1 MSSENGPKP
10 VGAVLGGLD
19 ATLARLKAGIA
30 EKHRKRVEAAA
41 RPGES
46 FAQAEGRLRADD
58 AAKEQEAAQEKQR
71 AQAAAIEAGRQR
83 VRDETAKDAAKAAAP
98 SMRKPPE
105 GDEQADFF
113 VTPFYDM
120 GGRDS
125 RHIMDVA
132 VFRLG
137 KKEKRAGELIRY
149 ELPDGFVEVTAGPYG
164 MASVWDYD
172 IVLMLV
178 SHLTEAMNRYRE
190 GRGEKPGRTFRPHVS
205 DILKFAR
212 RGDGSRQVDEVAAAL
227 DRLKGTT
234 IKSKRGKGK
243 DQETASDGLINNYT
257 ILSKTDTG
265 RISSVE
271 IEAPKWIHKQI
282 VEGKQPDVLTVHPD
296 YFLITLGIGRFL
308 YRLARRAA
316 GKSHAQ
322 WSFRKLYERSGST
335 GDFKKFSFT
344 LREMITAND
353 LPEYQ
358 LAEKPGKSG
367 PQLVMTHR
375 DALPDELPELPED
388 DDGAGGDDVGDGA
401 ALPPV

>member
-1 MSSENGPKP
+1 MADEK
-10 VGAVLGGLD
+10 VTKKRTYEETMAL
-19 ATLARLKAGIA
+19 LKARA
-30 EKHRKRVEAAA
+30 LEKHRNRVEAAA
-41 RPGES
+41 QPGET
-46 FAQAEGRLRADD
+46 FAQAESRVKTED
-58 AAKEQEAAQEKQR
+58 ATKEREAANEKARQ
-71 AQAAAIEAGRQR
+71 QAAALAAGERRLMEEEAKPQ
-83 VRDETAKDAAKAAAP
+83 AKTPAS
-98 SMRKPPE
+98 SMRKAPE
-105 GDEQADFF
+105 GDEQPDFF

-137 KKEKRAGELIRY
+137 KKDKRAGELIRY

-172 IVLMLV
+172 IVLMMV

-227 DRLKGTT
+227 DRLKGTV

-243 DQETASDGLINNYT
+243 DEETASDGLINNYT

-265 RISSVE
+265 RISHVE

-282 VEGKQPDVLTVHPD
+282 VEGKQPDVLTVHPN

-322 WSFRKLYERSGST
+322 WSFRKLYQRSGST

-344 LREMITAND
+344 LREMIAAND
-353 LPEYQ
+353 LPEYS
-358 LAEKPGKSG
+358 LAMRMGKVG
-367 PQLVMTHR
+367 PLLVMTHR
-375 DALPDELPELPED
+375 DALPGELPELPED
-388 DDGAGGDDVGDGA
+388 DDADTDA
-401 ALPPV
+401 ALPLA

>member
-1 MSSENGPKP
+1 MAEAKSSKKRTYEEIL
-10 VGAVLGGLD
+10 A
-19 ATLARLKAGIA
+19 ATKATVA
-30 EKHRKRVEAAA
+30 EKHRIRVEAAA
-41 RPGES
+41 QPGET
-46 FAQAEGRLRADD
+46 FLDAESRLKADD
-58 AAKEQEAAQEKQR
+58 AAKERETAQEKARQ
-71 AQAAAIEAGRQR
+71 QAEALAAGRQR
-83 VRDETAKDAAKAAAP
+83 EEVLKDEAKAKAP
-98 SMRKPPE
+98 ASSMRKPPE
-105 GDEQADFF
+105 GDAQPDFF
-113 VTPFYDM
+113 VPALYDV

-137 KKEKRAGELIRY
+137 KKDKRAGELIRY
-149 ELPDGFVEVTAGPYG
+149 ELSDGFVEVTAGPYG

-172 IVLMLV
+172 IVLMMV
-178 SHLTEAMNRYRE
+178 SHLTEAMNRYRD
-190 GRGEKPGRTFRPHVS
+190 GKGEKPGRTFKPNVS

-234 IKSKRGKGK
+234 VKSKRGNGN

-282 VEGKQPDVLTVHPD
+282 VEGRQPDVLTVHPD
-296 YFLITLGIGRFL
+296 YFLITLGIGRFI

-335 GDFKKFSFT
+335 GDFKKFTYT
-344 LREMITAND
+344 LREMVAAND
-353 LPEYQ
+353 LPEYT
-358 LAEKPGKSG
+358 LAERVGKVG
-367 PQLVMTHR
+367 PLLVMAHR

-388 DDGAGGDDVGDGA
+388 DGAEDEA
-401 ALPPV
+401 PLPVVDRQSIGS

>member
-1 MSSENGPKP
+1 MAEAKITKKRTYEEIL
-10 VGAVLGGLD
+10 AAAK
-19 ATLARLKAGIA
+19 ATVA

-41 RPGES
+41 QPGET
-46 FAQAEGRLRADD
+46 FAEVENRLKADD
-58 AAKEQEAAQEKQR
+58 AAKERETAQEKARQH
-71 AQAAAIEAGRQR
+71 AEALAAGRQR
-83 VRDETAKDAAKAAAP
+83 EEGVKDEAKAKAP
-98 SMRKPPE
+98 ASSMRKPPE
-105 GDEQADFF
+105 GDAQPDFF
-113 VTPFYDM
+113 VPALYDV

-137 KKEKRAGELIRY
+137 KKDKRAGELIRY
-149 ELPDGFVEVTAGPYG
+149 ELSDGFVEVTAGPYG

-172 IVLMLV
+172 IVLMMV
-178 SHLTEAMNRYRE
+178 SHLTEAMNRYRD
-190 GRGEKPGRTFRPHVS
+190 GKGEKPGRTFKPNVS

-234 IKSKRGKGK
+234 VKSKRGNGN

-282 VEGKQPDVLTVHPD
+282 VEGRQPDVLTVHPD
-296 YFLITLGIGRFL
+296 YFLITLGIGRFI

-335 GDFKKFSFT
+335 GDFKKFTYT
-344 LREMITAND
+344 LREMVAAND
-353 LPEYQ
+353 LPEYT
-358 LAEKPGKSG
+358 LAERGGKVG
-367 PQLVMTHR
+367 PLLVMAHR

-388 DDGAGGDDVGDGA
+388 DGAEDEA
-401 ALPPV
+401 PLPVVDRQSIGS

>member
-1 MSSENGPKP
+1 MAEAKITKKRTYEEIL
-10 VGAVLGGLD
+10 A
-19 ATLARLKAGIA
+19 ATKATVA
-30 EKHRKRVEAAA
+30 EKHRIRVEAAA
-41 RPGES
+41 QPGET
-46 FAQAEGRLRADD
+46 FLDAESRLKADD
-58 AAKEQEAAQEKQR
+58 AAKERETAQEKARQ
-71 AQAAAIEAGRQR
+71 QAEALAAGRQR
-83 VRDETAKDAAKAAAP
+83 EEVLKDEAKAKAP
-98 SMRKPPE
+98 ASSMRKPPE
-105 GDEQADFF
+105 GDAQPDFF
-113 VTPFYDM
+113 VPALYDV

-137 KKEKRAGELIRY
+137 KKDKRAGELIRY
-149 ELPDGFVEVTAGPYG
+149 ELSDGFVEVTAGPYG

-172 IVLMLV
+172 IVLMMV
-178 SHLTEAMNRYRE
+178 SHLTEAMNRYRD
-190 GRGEKPGRTFRPHVS
+190 GKGEKPGRTFKPNVS

-234 IKSKRGKGK
+234 VKSKRGNGN

-282 VEGKQPDVLTVHPD
+282 VEGRQPDVLTVHPD
-296 YFLITLGIGRFL
+296 YFLITLGIGRFI

-335 GDFKKFSFT
+335 GDFKKFTYT
-344 LREMITAND
+344 LREMVAAND
-353 LPEYQ
+353 LPEYT
-358 LAEKPGKSG
+358 LAERVGKVG
-367 PQLVMTHR
+367 PLLVMAHR

-388 DDGAGGDDVGDGA
+388 DGAEDEA
-401 ALPPV
+401 PLPVVDRQSIGS

>member
-1 MSSENGPKP
+1 MAEAKITKKRTYEEIL
-10 VGAVLGGLD
+10 AAAK
-19 ATLARLKAGIA
+19 ATVA

-41 RPGES
+41 QPGET
-46 FAQAEGRLRADD
+46 FAEAESRLKDDD
-58 AAKEQEAAQEKQR
+58 AAKEHETAQEKARQ
-71 AQAAAIEAGRQR
+71 QAEALAAGRQR
-83 VRDETAKDAAKAAAP
+83 DLTKDEAKAKAP
-98 SMRKPPE
+98 ASSMRKPPE
-105 GDEQADFF
+105 GDAQPDFF
-113 VTPFYDM
+113 VPALYDV

-137 KKEKRAGELIRY
+137 KKDKRAGELIRY
-149 ELPDGFVEVTAGPYG
+149 ELSDGYVEVTAGPYG

-172 IVLMLV
+172 IVLMMV
-178 SHLTEAMNRYRE
+178 SHLTEAMNRYRD
-190 GRGEKPGRTFRPHVS
+190 GKGEKPGRTFKPNVS

-234 IKSKRGKGK
+234 VKSKRGNGN
-243 DQETASDGLINNYT
+243 DQETTSDGLINNYT

-282 VEGKQPDVLTVHPD
+282 VEGRQPDVLTVHPD
-296 YFLITLGIGRFL
+296 YFLITLGIGRFV

-335 GDFKKFSFT
+335 GDFKKFTYT
-344 LREMITAND
+344 LREMVAAND
-353 LPEYQ
+353 LPEYT
-358 LAEKPGKSG
+358 LAERVGKVG
-367 PQLVMTHR
+367 PLLVMTHR

-388 DDGAGGDDVGDGA
+388 DDAEDGRQ
-401 ALPPV
+401 PIGS

>member
-1 MSSENGPKP
+1 MAEAKSSKKRTYEE
-10 VGAVLGGLD
+10 VL
-19 ATLARLKAGIA
+19 ASTKAIVA

-41 RPGES
+41 QPGET
-46 FAQAEGRLRADD
+46 FAEAENRLKADD
-58 AAKEQEAAQEKQR
+58 AAKERETAQEKARQH
-71 AQAAAIEAGRQR
+71 AEALAAGRQR
-83 VRDETAKDAAKAAAP
+83 EEGVKDEAKAKAP
-98 SMRKPPE
+98 ASSMRKPPE
-105 GDEQADFF
+105 GDAQPDFF
-113 VTPFYDM
+113 VPALYDV

-137 KKEKRAGELIRY
+137 KKDKRAGELIRY
-149 ELPDGFVEVTAGPYG
+149 ELSDGFVEVTAGPYG

-172 IVLMLV
+172 IVLMMV
-178 SHLTEAMNRYRE
+178 SHLTEAMNRYRD
-190 GRGEKPGRTFRPHVS
+190 GKGEKPGRTFKPNVS

-234 IKSKRGKGK
+234 VKSKRGNGN

-282 VEGKQPDVLTVHPD
+282 VEGRQPDVLTVHPD
-296 YFLITLGIGRFL
+296 YFLITLGIGRFI

-335 GDFKKFSFT
+335 GDFKKFTYT
-344 LREMITAND
+344 LREMVAAND
-353 LPEYQ
+353 LPEYT
-358 LAEKPGKSG
+358 LAERVGKVG
-367 PQLVMTHR
+367 PLLVMAHR

-388 DDGAGGDDVGDGA
+388 DGAEDEA
-401 ALPPV
+401 PLPVVDRQSIGS

>member
-1 MSSENGPKP
+1 MAEAKSSKKRTYEE
-10 VGAVLGGLD
+10 VL
-19 ATLARLKAGIA
+19 ASTKAIVA

-41 RPGES
+41 QPGET
-46 FAQAEGRLRADD
+46 FAEVENRLKADD
-58 AAKEQEAAQEKQR
+58 AAKERETAQEKARQH
-71 AQAAAIEAGRQR
+71 AEALAAGRQR
-83 VRDETAKDAAKAAAP
+83 EEGVKDEAKAKAP
-98 SMRKPPE
+98 ASSMRKPPE
-105 GDEQADFF
+105 GDAQPDFF
-113 VTPFYDM
+113 VPALYDV

-137 KKEKRAGELIRY
+137 KKDKRAGELIRY
-149 ELPDGFVEVTAGPYG
+149 ELSDGFVEVTAGPYG

-172 IVLMLV
+172 IVLMMV
-178 SHLTEAMNRYRE
+178 SHLTEAMNRYRD
-190 GRGEKPGRTFRPHVS
+190 GKGEKPGRTFKPNVS

-234 IKSKRGKGK
+234 VKSKRGNGN

-282 VEGKQPDVLTVHPD
+282 VEGRQPDVLTVHPD
-296 YFLITLGIGRFL
+296 YFLITLGIGRFV

-335 GDFKKFSFT
+335 GDFKKFTYT
-344 LREMITAND
+344 LREMIAAND
-353 LPEYQ
+353 LPEYT
-358 LAEKPGKSG
+358 LAERVGKVG
-367 PQLVMTHR
+367 PLLVMTHR

-388 DDGAGGDDVGDGA
+388 DDAEDGRQ
-401 ALPPV
+401 PIGS

>member
-1 MSSENGPKP
+1 MAEAKSSKKRTYEE
-10 VGAVLGGLD
+10 VL
-19 ATLARLKAGIA
+19 ASTKAIVA

-41 RPGES
+41 QPGET
-46 FAQAEGRLRADD
+46 FAEAENRLKADD
-58 AAKEQEAAQEKQR
+58 AAKERETAQEKARQH
-71 AQAAAIEAGRQR
+71 AEALAAGRQR
-83 VRDETAKDAAKAAAP
+83 EEGVKDEAKAKAP
-98 SMRKPPE
+98 ASSMRKPPE
-105 GDEQADFF
+105 GDAQPDFF
-113 VTPFYDM
+113 VPALYDV

-137 KKEKRAGELIRY
+137 KKDKRAGELIRY
-149 ELPDGFVEVTAGPYG
+149 ELSDGFVEVTAGPYG

-172 IVLMLV
+172 IVLMMV
-178 SHLTEAMNRYRE
+178 SHLTEAMNRYRD
-190 GRGEKPGRTFRPHVS
+190 GKGEKPGRTFKPNVS

-234 IKSKRGKGK
+234 VKSKRGNGK

-282 VEGKQPDVLTVHPD
+282 VEGRQPDVLTVHPD
-296 YFLITLGIGRFL
+296 YFLITLGIGRFI

-335 GDFKKFSFT
+335 GDFKKFTYT
-344 LREMITAND
+344 LREMVAAND
-353 LPEYQ
+353 LPEYT
-358 LAEKPGKSG
+358 LAERGGKVG
-367 PQLVMTHR
+367 PLLVMAHR

-388 DDGAGGDDVGDGA
+388 DGAEDEA
-401 ALPPV
+401 PLPVVDRQSIGS

>member
-1 MSSENGPKP
+1 MAEAKSSKKRTYEE
-10 VGAVLGGLD
+10 VL
-19 ATLARLKAGIA
+19 ASTKAIVA

-41 RPGES
+41 QPGET
-46 FAQAEGRLRADD
+46 FAEVENRLKADD
-58 AAKEQEAAQEKQR
+58 AAKERETAQEKARQH
-71 AQAAAIEAGRQR
+71 AEALAAGRQR
-83 VRDETAKDAAKAAAP
+83 EEGVKDEAKAKAP
-98 SMRKPPE
+98 ASSMRKPPE
-105 GDEQADFF
+105 GDAQPDFF
-113 VTPFYDM
+113 VPALYDV

-137 KKEKRAGELIRY
+137 KKDKRAGELIRY
-149 ELPDGFVEVTAGPYG
+149 ELSDGFVEVTAGPYG

-172 IVLMLV
+172 IVLMMV
-178 SHLTEAMNRYRE
+178 SHLTEAMNRYRD
-190 GRGEKPGRTFRPHVS
+190 GKGEKPGRTFKPNVS

-234 IKSKRGKGK
+234 VKSKRGNGK

-282 VEGKQPDVLTVHPD
+282 VEGRQPDVLTVHPD
-296 YFLITLGIGRFL
+296 YFLITLGIGRFI

-335 GDFKKFSFT
+335 GDSKKFTYT
-344 LREMITAND
+344 LREMIAAND
-353 LPEYQ
+353 LPEYT
-358 LAEKPGKSG
+358 LAERVGKVG
-367 PQLVMTHR
+367 PLLVMAHR

-388 DDGAGGDDVGDGA
+388 DGAEGDRQSIGS
-401 ALPPV
+401 

>member
-1 MSSENGPKP
+1 MAEAKSSKKRTYEE
-10 VGAVLGGLD
+10 VL
-19 ATLARLKAGIA
+19 ASTKAIVA

-41 RPGES
+41 QPGET
-46 FAQAEGRLRADD
+46 FAEAENRLKADD
-58 AAKEQEAAQEKQR
+58 AAKERETAQEKARQH
-71 AQAAAIEAGRQR
+71 AEALAAGRQR
-83 VRDETAKDAAKAAAP
+83 EEGVKDEAKAKAP
-98 SMRKPPE
+98 ASSMRKPPE
-105 GDEQADFF
+105 GDAQPDFF
-113 VTPFYDM
+113 VPALYDV

-137 KKEKRAGELIRY
+137 KKDKRAGELIRY
-149 ELPDGFVEVTAGPYG
+149 ELSDGFVEVTAGPYG

-172 IVLMLV
+172 IVLMMV
-178 SHLTEAMNRYRE
+178 SHLTEAMNRYRD
-190 GRGEKPGRTFRPHVS
+190 GKGEKPGRTFKPNVS

-234 IKSKRGKGK
+234 VKSKRGNGN

-282 VEGKQPDVLTVHPD
+282 VEGRQPDVLTVHPD
-296 YFLITLGIGRFL
+296 YFLITLGIGRFI

-335 GDFKKFSFT
+335 GDFKKFTYT
-344 LREMITAND
+344 LREMVAAND
-353 LPEYQ
+353 LPEYT
-358 LAEKPGKSG
+358 LAERGGKVG
-367 PQLVMTHR
+367 PLLVMAHR

-388 DDGAGGDDVGDGA
+388 DGAEDEA
-401 ALPPV
+401 PLPVVDRQSIGS

>member
-1 MSSENGPKP
+1 MAEAKITKKRTYEEIL
-10 VGAVLGGLD
+10 AAAK
-19 ATLARLKAGIA
+19 ATVA

-41 RPGES
+41 QPGET
-46 FAQAEGRLRADD
+46 FAEAESRLKDDD
-58 AAKEQEAAQEKQR
+58 AAKEHETAQEKARQ
-71 AQAAAIEAGRQR
+71 QAEALAAGRQR
-83 VRDETAKDAAKAAAP
+83 DLTKDEAKAKAP
-98 SMRKPPE
+98 ASSMRKPPE
-105 GDEQADFF
+105 GDAQPDFF
-113 VTPFYDM
+113 VPALYDV

-137 KKEKRAGELIRY
+137 KKDKRAGELIRY
-149 ELPDGFVEVTAGPYG
+149 ELSDGFVEVTAGPYG

-172 IVLMLV
+172 IVLMMV
-178 SHLTEAMNRYRE
+178 SHLTEAMNRYRD
-190 GRGEKPGRTFRPHVS
+190 GKGEKPGRTFKPHVS

-234 IKSKRGKGK
+234 VKSKRGNGN

-282 VEGKQPDVLTVHPD
+282 VEGRQPDVLTVHPD
-296 YFLITLGIGRFL
+296 YFLITLGIGRFI

-335 GDFKKFSFT
+335 GDFKKFTYT
-344 LREMITAND
+344 LREMIAAND
-353 LPEYQ
+353 LPEYA
-358 LAEKPGKSG
+358 LAERPGKVG
-367 PQLVMTHR
+367 PLLVMTHR

-388 DDGAGGDDVGDGA
+388 D
-401 ALPPV
+401 

>member
-1 MSSENGPKP
+1 MAEAKSSKKRTYEE
-10 VGAVLGGLD
+10 VL
-19 ATLARLKAGIA
+19 ASTKAIVA

-41 RPGES
+41 QPGET
-46 FAQAEGRLRADD
+46 FAEVENRLKADD
-58 AAKEQEAAQEKQR
+58 AAKERETAQEKARQ
-71 AQAAAIEAGRQR
+71 QAEALAAGRQR
-83 VRDETAKDAAKAAAP
+83 DLTKAEAKAKAP
-98 SMRKPPE
+98 ASSMRKPPE
-105 GDEQADFF
+105 GDAQPDFF
-113 VTPFYDM
+113 VPALYDV

-137 KKEKRAGELIRY
+137 KKDKRAGELIRY
-149 ELPDGFVEVTAGPYG
+149 ELSDGFVEVTAGPYG

-172 IVLMLV
+172 IVLMMV
-178 SHLTEAMNRYRE
+178 SHLTEAMNRYRD
-190 GRGEKPGRTFRPHVS
+190 GKGEKPGRTFKPNVS

-234 IKSKRGKGK
+234 VKSKRGNGN

-282 VEGKQPDVLTVHPD
+282 VEGRQPDVLTVHPD
-296 YFLITLGIGRFL
+296 YFLITLGIGRFI

-335 GDFKKFSFT
+335 GDFKKFTYT
-344 LREMITAND
+344 LREMVAAND
-353 LPEYQ
+353 LPEYT
-358 LAEKPGKSG
+358 LAERGGKVG
-367 PQLVMTHR
+367 PLLVMAHR

-388 DDGAGGDDVGDGA
+388 DGAEDEA
-401 ALPPV
+401 PLPVVDRQSIGS

>member
-1 MSSENGPKP
+1 MAEAKSSKKRTYEE
-10 VGAVLGGLD
+10 VL
-19 ATLARLKAGIA
+19 ASTKAIVA

-41 RPGES
+41 QPGET
-46 FAQAEGRLRADD
+46 FAEVENRLKADD
-58 AAKEQEAAQEKQR
+58 AAKERETAQEKARQ
-71 AQAAAIEAGRQR
+71 QAEALAAGRQR
-83 VRDETAKDAAKAAAP
+83 EEVLKDEAKAKAP
-98 SMRKPPE
+98 ASSMRKPPE
-105 GDEQADFF
+105 GDAQPDFF
-113 VTPFYDM
+113 VPALYDV

-137 KKEKRAGELIRY
+137 KKDKRAGELIRY
-149 ELPDGFVEVTAGPYG
+149 ELSDGFVEVTAGPYG

-172 IVLMLV
+172 IVLMMV
-178 SHLTEAMNRYRE
+178 SHLTEAMNRYRD
-190 GRGEKPGRTFRPHVS
+190 GKGEKPGRTFKPNVS

-234 IKSKRGKGK
+234 VKSKRGNGN

-282 VEGKQPDVLTVHPD
+282 VEGRQPDVLTVHPD
-296 YFLITLGIGRFL
+296 YFLITLGIGRFI

-335 GDFKKFSFT
+335 GDFKKFTYT
-344 LREMITAND
+344 LREMVAAND
-353 LPEYQ
+353 LPEYT
-358 LAEKPGKSG
+358 LAERGGKVG
-367 PQLVMTHR
+367 PLLVMAHR

-388 DDGAGGDDVGDGA
+388 DGAEDEA
-401 ALPPV
+401 PLPVVDRQSIGS

>member
-1 MSSENGPKP
+1 MAEAKITKKRTYEEIL
-10 VGAVLGGLD
+10 AAAK
-19 ATLARLKAGIA
+19 ATVA

-41 RPGES
+41 QPGET
-46 FAQAEGRLRADD
+46 FAEAESRLKDDD
-58 AAKEQEAAQEKQR
+58 AAKEHETAQEKARQ
-71 AQAAAIEAGRQR
+71 QAEALAAGRQR
-83 VRDETAKDAAKAAAP
+83 DLTKDEAKAKAP
-98 SMRKPPE
+98 ASSMRKPPE
-105 GDEQADFF
+105 GDAQPDFF
-113 VTPFYDM
+113 VPALDDV

-137 KKEKRAGELIRY
+137 KKDKRAGELIRY
-149 ELPDGFVEVTAGPYG
+149 ELSDGFVEVTAGPYG

-172 IVLMLV
+172 IVLMMV
-178 SHLTEAMNRYRE
+178 SHLTEAMNRYRD
-190 GRGEKPGRTFRPHVS
+190 GKGEKPGRTFKPNVS

-234 IKSKRGKGK
+234 VKSKRGNGN

-282 VEGKQPDVLTVHPD
+282 VEGRQPDVLTVHPD
-296 YFLITLGIGRFL
+296 YFLITLGIGRFI

-335 GDFKKFSFT
+335 GDFKKFTYT
-344 LREMITAND
+344 LREMVAAND
-353 LPEYQ
+353 LPEYT
-358 LAEKPGKSG
+358 LAERGGKVG
-367 PQLVMTHR
+367 PLLVMAHR

-388 DDGAGGDDVGDGA
+388 DGAEDEA
-401 ALPPV
+401 PLPVVDRQSIGS

>member
-1 MSSENGPKP
+1 MAEAKSSKKRTYEE
-10 VGAVLGGLD
+10 VL
-19 ATLARLKAGIA
+19 ASTKAIVA

-41 RPGES
+41 QPGET
-46 FAQAEGRLRADD
+46 FAEVENRLKADD
-58 AAKEQEAAQEKQR
+58 AAKERETAQEKARQH
-71 AQAAAIEAGRQR
+71 AEALAAGRQR
-83 VRDETAKDAAKAAAP
+83 EEGVKDEAKAKAP
-98 SMRKPPE
+98 ASSMRKPPE
-105 GDEQADFF
+105 GDAQPDFF
-113 VTPFYDM
+113 VPALYDV

-137 KKEKRAGELIRY
+137 KKDKRAGELIRY
-149 ELPDGFVEVTAGPYG
+149 ELSDGFVEVTAGPYG

-172 IVLMLV
+172 IVLMMV
-178 SHLTEAMNRYRE
+178 SHLTEAMNRYRD
-190 GRGEKPGRTFRPHVS
+190 GKGEKPGRTFKPNVS

-234 IKSKRGKGK
+234 VKSKRGNGN

-282 VEGKQPDVLTVHPD
+282 VEGRQPDVLTVHPD
-296 YFLITLGIGRFL
+296 YFLITLGIGRFV

-335 GDFKKFSFT
+335 GDFKKFTYT
-344 LREMITAND
+344 LREMVAAND
-353 LPEYQ
+353 LPEYT
-358 LAEKPGKSG
+358 LAERVGKVG
-367 PQLVMTHR
+367 PLLVMTHR

-388 DDGAGGDDVGDGA
+388 DDAEDGRQ
-401 ALPPV
+401 PIGS

>member
-1 MSSENGPKP
+1 MAEAKSSKKRTYEE
-10 VGAVLGGLD
+10 VL
-19 ATLARLKAGIA
+19 ASTKAIVA

-41 RPGES
+41 QPGET
-46 FAQAEGRLRADD
+46 FAEVENRLKADD
-58 AAKEQEAAQEKQR
+58 AAKERETAQEKARQH
-71 AQAAAIEAGRQR
+71 AEALAAGRQR
-83 VRDETAKDAAKAAAP
+83 EEGVKDEAKAKAP
-98 SMRKPPE
+98 ASSMRKPPE
-105 GDEQADFF
+105 GDAQPDFF
-113 VTPFYDM
+113 VPALYDV

-137 KKEKRAGELIRY
+137 KKDKRAGELIRY
-149 ELPDGFVEVTAGPYG
+149 ELSDGFVEVTAGPYG

-172 IVLMLV
+172 IVLMMV
-178 SHLTEAMNRYRE
+178 SHLTEAMNRYRD
-190 GRGEKPGRTFRPHVS
+190 GKGEKPGRTFKPHVS

-234 IKSKRGKGK
+234 VKSKRGNGN

-282 VEGKQPDVLTVHPD
+282 VEGRQPDVLTVHPD
-296 YFLITLGIGRFL
+296 YFLITLGIGRFI

-335 GDFKKFSFT
+335 GDFKKFTYT
-344 LREMITAND
+344 LREMVAAND
-353 LPEYQ
+353 LPEYT
-358 LAEKPGKSG
+358 LAERGGKVG
-367 PQLVMTHR
+367 PLLVMAHR

-388 DDGAGGDDVGDGA
+388 DGAEDEA
-401 ALPPV
+401 PLPVVDRQSIGS

>member
-1 MSSENGPKP
+1 MK
-10 VGAVLGGLD
+10 
-19 ATLARLKAGIA
+19 
-30 EKHRKRVEAAA
+30 
-41 RPGES
+41 
-46 FAQAEGRLRADD
+46 ADD
-58 AAKEQEAAQEKQR
+58 AAKERETAQEKARQ
-71 AQAAAIEAGRQR
+71 QAEALAAGRQR
-83 VRDETAKDAAKAAAP
+83 EEGVKDEAKAKAP
-98 SMRKPPE
+98 ASSMRKPPE
-105 GDEQADFF
+105 GDAQPDFF
-113 VTPFYDM
+113 VPALYDV

-137 KKEKRAGELIRY
+137 KKDKRAGELIRY
-149 ELPDGFVEVTAGPYG
+149 ELSDGFVEVTAGPYG

-172 IVLMLV
+172 IVLMMV
-178 SHLTEAMNRYRE
+178 SHLTEAMNRYRD
-190 GRGEKPGRTFRPHVS
+190 GKGEKPGRTFKPNVS

-234 IKSKRGKGK
+234 VKSKRGNGN

-282 VEGKQPDVLTVHPD
+282 VEGRQPDVLTVHPD
-296 YFLITLGIGRFL
+296 YFLITLGIGRFI

-335 GDFKKFSFT
+335 GDFKKFTYT
-344 LREMITAND
+344 LREMVAAND
-353 LPEYQ
+353 LPEYT
-358 LAEKPGKSG
+358 LAERGGKVG
-367 PQLVMTHR
+367 PLLVMAHR

-388 DDGAGGDDVGDGA
+388 DGAEDEA
-401 ALPPV
+401 PLPVVDRQSIGS

>member
-1 MSSENGPKP
+1 MAEAKSSKKRTYEE
-10 VGAVLGGLD
+10 VL
-19 ATLARLKAGIA
+19 ASTKAIVA

-41 RPGES
+41 QPGET
-46 FAQAEGRLRADD
+46 FAEVENRLKADD
-58 AAKEQEAAQEKQR
+58 AAKERETAQEKARQH
-71 AQAAAIEAGRQR
+71 AEALAAGRQR
-83 VRDETAKDAAKAAAP
+83 EEGVKDEAKAKAP
-98 SMRKPPE
+98 ASSMRKPPE
-105 GDEQADFF
+105 GDAQPDFF
-113 VTPFYDM
+113 VPALYDV

-137 KKEKRAGELIRY
+137 KKDKRAGELIRY
-149 ELPDGFVEVTAGPYG
+149 ELSDGFVEVTAGPYG

-172 IVLMLV
+172 IVLMMV
-178 SHLTEAMNRYRE
+178 SHLTEAMNRYRD
-190 GRGEKPGRTFRPHVS
+190 GKGEKPGRTFKPNVS

-234 IKSKRGKGK
+234 VKSKRGNGN

-282 VEGKQPDVLTVHPD
+282 VEGRQPDVLTVHPD
-296 YFLITLGIGRFL
+296 YFLITLGIGRFI

-335 GDFKKFSFT
+335 GDFKKFTYT
-344 LREMITAND
+344 LREMIAAND
-353 LPEYQ
+353 LPEYT
-358 LAEKPGKSG
+358 LAERVGKVG
-367 PQLVMTHR
+367 PLLVMAHR

-388 DDGAGGDDVGDGA
+388 DGAEDEA
-401 ALPPV
+401 PLPVVDRQSIGS

>member
-1 MSSENGPKP
+1 MAEAKSSKKRTYEEILASTK
-10 VGAVLGGLD
+10 
-19 ATLARLKAGIA
+19 ATVA

-41 RPGES
+41 QPGET
-46 FAQAEGRLRADD
+46 FAEAENRLKADD
-58 AAKEQEAAQEKQR
+58 AAKEREATQEKARQ
-71 AQAAAIEAGRQR
+71 QAAALAAGRQR
-83 VRDETAKDAAKAAAP
+83 EEVFKDEAKAKAP
-98 SMRKPPE
+98 ASSMRKPPE
-105 GDEQADFF
+105 GDAQPDFF
-113 VTPFYDM
+113 VPALYDV

-137 KKEKRAGELIRY
+137 KKDKRAGELIRY
-149 ELPDGFVEVTAGPYG
+149 ELSDGFVEVTAGPYG

-172 IVLMLV
+172 IVLMMV
-178 SHLTEAMNRYRE
+178 SHLTEAMNRYRD
-190 GRGEKPGRTFRPHVS
+190 GKGEKPGRTFKPHVS

-212 RGDGSRQVDEVAAAL
+212 RGDGSRQVEEVAAAL

-234 IKSKRGKGK
+234 VKSKRGNGNGN

-282 VEGKQPDVLTVHPD
+282 VEGRQPDVLTVHPD
-296 YFLITLGIGRFL
+296 YFLITLGIGRFI

-322 WSFRKLYERSGST
+322 WAFRTLYERSGST
-335 GDFKKFSFT
+335 GDFKKFTYT
-344 LREMITAND
+344 LREMIAAND
-353 LPEYQ
+353 LPEYT
-358 LAEKPGKSG
+358 LAERVGKVG
-367 PQLVMTHR
+367 PTLVMAHR

-388 DDGAGGDDVGDGA
+388 DGAEGS
-401 ALPPV
+401 

>member
-1 MSSENGPKP
+1 MAEAKSSKKRTYEE
-10 VGAVLGGLD
+10 VL
-19 ATLARLKAGIA
+19 ASTKAIVA

-41 RPGES
+41 QPGET
-46 FAQAEGRLRADD
+46 FAEVENRLKADD
-58 AAKEQEAAQEKQR
+58 AAKERETAQEKARQ
-71 AQAAAIEAGRQR
+71 QAEALAAGRQR
-83 VRDETAKDAAKAAAP
+83 DLTKDEAKAKAP
-98 SMRKPPE
+98 ASSMRKPPE
-105 GDEQADFF
+105 GDAQPDFF
-113 VTPFYDM
+113 VPALYDV

-137 KKEKRAGELIRY
+137 KKDKRAGELIRY
-149 ELPDGFVEVTAGPYG
+149 ELSDGFVEVTAGPYG

-172 IVLMLV
+172 IVLMMV
-178 SHLTEAMNRYRE
+178 SHLTEAMNRYRD
-190 GRGEKPGRTFRPHVS
+190 GKGEKPGRTFKPNVS

-234 IKSKRGKGK
+234 VKSKRGNGN

-282 VEGKQPDVLTVHPD
+282 VEGRQPDVLTVHPD
-296 YFLITLGIGRFL
+296 YFLITLGIGRFI

-335 GDFKKFSFT
+335 GDFKKFTYT
-344 LREMITAND
+344 LREMVAAND
-353 LPEYQ
+353 LPEYT
-358 LAEKPGKSG
+358 LAERVGKVG
-367 PQLVMTHR
+367 PLLVMAHR

-388 DDGAGGDDVGDGA
+388 DGAEDEA
-401 ALPPV
+401 PLPVVDRQSIGS

>member
-1 MSSENGPKP
+1 MSSTNGPKQI
-10 VGAVLGGLD
+10 GDALGGLD
-19 ATLARLKAGIA
+19 GTLARLKAGT
-30 EKHRKRVEAAA
+30 EQRHRKRVEAEA
-41 RPGES
+41 RPGEL
-46 FAQAEGRLRADD
+46 FAQAESRLRAED
-58 AAKEQEAAQEKQR
+58 AAKEREATQEKERQ
-71 AQAAAIEAGRQR
+71 QAAAIAAGRQR
-83 VRDETAKDAAKAAAP
+83 FKEEEAAKAAP
-98 SMRKPPE
+98 SSLRKPPE
-105 GDEQADFF
+105 GDEQPDFF

-137 KKEKRAGELIRY
+137 KKDKRAGELIRY
-149 ELPDGFVEVTAGPYG
+149 ELADGFVEVTAGPYG

-172 IVLMLV
+172 IVLMMV
-178 SHLTEAMNRYRE
+178 SHLTEAMNRYRD
-190 GRGEKPGRTFRPHVS
+190 GKGAKPGHTFRPHVS

-234 IKSKRGKGK
+234 IKSIRGKGK
-243 DQETASDGLINNYT
+243 EQKTVSDGLINNYT

-335 GDFKKFSFT
+335 GDFKKFTYT
-344 LREMITAND
+344 LREMIAAND
-353 LPEYQ
+353 LPEYA
-358 LAEKPGKSG
+358 LAERPGKVG
-367 PQLVMTHR
+367 PLLVMTHR

-388 DDGAGGDDVGDGA
+388 DEGAEGDNVGDDA
-401 ALPPV
+401 ALPSA